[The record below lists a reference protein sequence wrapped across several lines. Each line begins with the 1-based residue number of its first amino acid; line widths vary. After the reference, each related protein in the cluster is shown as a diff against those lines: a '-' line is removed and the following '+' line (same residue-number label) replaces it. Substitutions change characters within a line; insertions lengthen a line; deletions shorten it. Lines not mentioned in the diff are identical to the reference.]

1 MKGQAQ
7 ATFEELKSIG
17 SKLNTDPAILD
28 RAADLVVAYL
38 RAEPERTPRTPVMA
52 AAVLYM
58 STVMWG
64 RPIAQEDAAKAI
76 GVSASTV
83 NRSYKRMA
91 KVLFPYSGQCCQRK
105 RGDDER
111 KSRPVNGAGGR
122 SG

>member
-1 MKGQAQ
+1 MMKGQPQ

-17 SKLNTDPAILD
+17 SKLHTDPAILE

-38 RAEPERTPRTPVMA
+38 RAETEWTPRTPVMA
-52 AAVLYM
+52 AAALYM

-64 RPIAQEDAAKAI
+64 RPIAQETAGEAI

-83 NRSYKRMA
+83 NRSYKKMA

-105 RGDDER
+105 GRDDKR
-111 KSRPVNGAGGR
+111 KH
-122 SG
+122 